1 MSSRVGPIL
10 IAIASVT
17 VRVIGESA
25 AADLLA
31 CFALASLT
39 FSLERGTTLQAAARV
54 VRSCNHLPAS
64 AVNSTA
70 IAR

>member
-17 VRVIGESA
+17 VRLIGQSA
-25 AADLLA
+25 AADVLA
-31 CFALASLT
+31 CFALAALT

-54 VRSCNHLPAS
+54 VYSCNHLPVS
-64 AVNSTA
+64 AANSTA
-70 IAR
+70 IVR

>member
-10 IAIASVT
+10 IAIASLT
-17 VRVIGESA
+17 VRINGQPA

-31 CFALASLT
+31 TLALAALT

-54 VRSCNHLPAS
+54 VHSCNHLPPS
-64 AVNSTA
+64 AVSSTA
-70 IAR
+70 IVR

>member
-17 VRVIGESA
+17 VRLNGQPA

-31 CFALASLT
+31 TVALGALT
-39 FSLERGTTLQAAARV
+39 FSLERGSALQAAARV
-54 VRSCNHLPAS
+54 VHSCNRLPAS
-64 AVNSTA
+64 AVSSPA
-70 IAR
+70 IVP

>member
-10 IAIASVT
+10 IAIASLT
-17 VRVIGESA
+17 VRINGQPA

-31 CFALASLT
+31 ILALAALT

-54 VRSCNHLPAS
+54 VHTCNHVS
-64 AVNSTA
+64 AAAVSSTA
-70 IAR
+70 IVR